1 MKSGTELKNGCVKM
15 MKVGDLVMVK
25 NSMQMIGI
33 ITKIDRSPWS
43 DDPRAWVKLVGRGL
57 GPFPFLQ
64 NQIKVLNEGR

>member
-1 MKSGTELKNGCVKM
+1 MLVWRK

-43 DDPRAWVKLVGRGL
+43 EDPRAWVKLTGRGME
-57 GPFPFLQ
+57 PFPFLQ